1 MLSYYIIIKVLRSQ
15 DRIKDTKKS
24 TNHHIARMA
33 MVTMS
38 AQVTSLITIVAIIHV
53 PNPPDTAKLTRKVF
67 PGVLSLEEVKTAVTT
82 KQLPIWSR

>member
-1 MLSYYIIIKVLRSQ
+1 MLSYYIIIKVLKSQ

-33 MVTMS
+33 MAS
-38 AQVTSLITIVAIIHV
+38 HKPHHPDGQPPYV
-53 PNPPDTAKLTRKVF
+53 PNQPDTAKLTRKVF
-67 PGVLSLEEVKTAVTT
+67 PGVLSLEDVKTAVTT

>member
-1 MLSYYIIIKVLRSQ
+1 MLSSYIIIKVLRSQ

-24 TNHHIARMA
+24 TNPHIARMA
-33 MVTMS
+33 TMS

-53 PNPPDTAKLTRKVF
+53 PNQPDTAKLTRKVF